1 MGCVPYPEIS
11 MAEDQTMPPAQDAGR
26 QLQDPLQRL
35 QFAAADSYEKLAET
49 ATQLADQA
57 RGVYETSQ
65 EAVRQYPGEY
75 VLGAFALGCC
85 LGVLLGRE

>member
-1 MGCVPYPEIS
+1 MV
-11 MAEDQTMPPAQDAGR
+11 EDQTTPPAQDAGR
-26 QLQDPLQRL
+26 QLQDPLQRP

-65 EAVRQYPGEY
+65 ESVRQYPAGY
-75 VLGAFALGCC
+75 VLGAFALGCF
-85 LGVLLGRE
+85 LGVFLGRD

>member
-1 MGCVPYPEIS
+1 
-11 MAEDQTMPPAQDAGR
+11 MAEDQTTPPDPAQDAGR

-65 EAVRQYPGEY
+65 EAVRQYPGGY

>member
-11 MAEDQTMPPAQDAGR
+11 MAETTPPAQDAGR

>member
-1 MGCVPYPEIS
+1 
-11 MAEDQTMPPAQDAGR
+11 MAEDQTTPPAQDAGR

-35 QFAAADSYEKLAET
+35 QFAAADAYEKLAET

-57 RGVYETSQ
+57 HGVYETSQ
-65 EAVRQYPGEY
+65 EAVRQYPGGY

-85 LGVLLGRE
+85 LGALLGRR

>member
-1 MGCVPYPEIS
+1 
-11 MAEDQTMPPAQDAGR
+11 MAETTPPAQDAGR

-35 QFAAADSYEKLAET
+35 QFAAAETYEKLAET

-57 RGVYETSQ
+57 RGLYGTSQ
-65 EAVRQYPGEY
+65 EAIRQYPGGY

-85 LGVLLGRE
+85 LGALLGRQ

>member
-1 MGCVPYPEIS
+1 MESPEII
-11 MAEDQTMPPAQDAGR
+11 MAETQTPSPDPAPDAGT

-57 RGVYETSQ
+57 RGVYQTSQ
-65 EAVRQYPGEY
+65 ESVRQYPAGY
-75 VLGAFALGCC
+75 VLGAFALGCF
-85 LGVLLGRE
+85 LGALLGRD

>member
-1 MGCVPYPEIS
+1 
-11 MAEDQTMPPAQDAGR
+11 MAEDQTTPPAQDAGR

-65 EAVRQYPGEY
+65 EAVRQYPGGY